1 MTYETS
7 EARGY
12 KGQHLRDWHDGL
24 NQAQEHPVGIPFLAI
39 SRNQF
44 ADSYTNLENQEA
56 REGFFDDLLLDIATA
71 RGRWAN
77 FYALAELLQR
87 EEWYWR
93 EQGFESF
100 VDFWRDKT
108 GQTFEGLAE
117 MERVYRYAQIAAP
130 DLFDME
136 FNEAAQRTH
145 LAMLVESLAKIPA
158 ANPNGIRNKPSNQYT
173 NKAEAIADAERASHY
188 RSAGGNSI
196 ERRFSTLRRNH
207 PKLAERVLAGE
218 EKFFSSTEHGC
229 TLNWKAIDAE
239 RGERGEAPKATRG
252 GASKKRAK
260 LGRLESLLKTRDQ
273 TLRTAIITMVRSCK
287 WLMDALQETSQ

>member
-12 KGQHLRDWHDGL
+12 KGQQLRDWHDGL
-24 NQAQEHPVGIPFLAI
+24 NQAQEHPVGIPFLAV

-44 ADSYTNLENQEA
+44 ADSYANLENQEA
-56 REGFFDDLLLDIATA
+56 REGFFDDLLIDIATA

-158 ANPNGIRNKPSNQYT
+158 AMAQGKPKGSKGGNQYT

-188 RSAGGNSI
+188 RSPTGTSI
-196 ERRFSTLRRNH
+196 ERRFSTLKRNH

-218 EKFFSSTEHGC
+218 ERFFNSTEHGC
-229 TLNWKAIDAE
+229 TMNWKAIDAE
-239 RGERGEAPKATRG
+239 RGETPKATRG
-252 GASKKRAK
+252 GASKKRDK
-260 LGRLESLLKTRDQ
+260 LGMLESILKTRDQ
-273 TLRTAIITMVRSCK
+273 TLRTAIITMLRSCK

>member
-12 KGQHLRDWHDGL
+12 KGQQLRDWHDGL
-24 NQAQEHPVGIPFLAI
+24 NQAQEHPVGVPFLAV
-39 SRNQF
+39 SRNLF
-44 ADSYTNLENQEA
+44 AESYANLDNQEA

-100 VDFWRDKT
+100 ADFWRTKT

-130 DLFDME
+130 DLFNVE

-145 LAMLVESLAKIPA
+145 LAMLVNSLSQIPA
-158 ANPNGIRNKPSNQYT
+158 APMHGKHTSRGNRYT
-173 NKAEAIADAERASHY
+173 SKAEAIADAERASHY
-188 RSAGGNSI
+188 RPPSGNSI
-196 ERRFSTLRRNH
+196 ERRFATLRRNN
-207 PKLAERVLAGE
+207 PKLAERVLAGDE
-218 EKFFSSTEHGC
+218 RFFNSTEHGC

-239 RGERGEAPKATRG
+239 RGETPRAAHG
-252 GASKKRAK
+252 GAGKKREK
-260 LGRLESLLKTRDQ
+260 LGLLESILKTRDA
-273 TLRTAIITMVRSCK
+273 TLRTAIITMVRSCG
-287 WLMDALQETSQ
+287 WLMAALRDAK